1 MHIVL
6 YTLSTC
12 PICEMIKKK
21 MIQKDIY
28 YEELDFSLLPESLS
42 TDRAP
47 VMAIVND
54 IDFNKI
60 KDNIIPIDA
69 KFILSPTEMVEIIN
83 SWE

>member
-1 MHIVL
+1 MHIIL

-21 MIQKDIY
+21 MKQKDIY
-28 YEELDFSLLPESLS
+28 YEELDFSLLPKSLN

-60 KDNIIPIDA
+60 KDSIIPIDA